1 MMNFIKTIKLIA
13 ELITAIS
20 AAIIV
25 VEQALKKFPKPIREF
40 FIKVVPVFFCGF
52 TTATGKKARF
62 FQAVKLYKDQQK
74 QFQNIVKALVPDS
87 DTEEIFVLNTSE
99 LIKFLSESTMFT
111 KITRRK
117 QW

>member
-1 MMNFIKTIKLIA
+1 MINFIETIKLIA
-13 ELITAIS
+13 ELVTAIC

-25 VEQALKKFPKPIREF
+25 LEQASKNSLKPIREF

-52 TTATGKKARF
+52 TTTTGKKARF
-62 FQAVKLYKDQQK
+62 FRAVKAYKDQQE
-74 QFQNIVKALVPDS
+74 QFQNIVKGLAPDS

-99 LIKFLSESTMFT
+99 LIKFLSESKVFT

-117 QW
+117 Q

>member
-52 TTATGKKARF
+52 TTATGKKTRF
-62 FQAVKLYKDQQK
+62 FQAVKAYKDQQK
-74 QFQNIVKALVPDS
+74 RFQNIVKALVPDS